1 MSGLCEK
8 LQTFADGELAVAE
21 RPAFHRHLATC
32 TACQRALESALM
44 LDALA
49 ATFSEGPAGLGDD
62 RPGSSAPAALPPSG
76 R

>member
-1 MSGLCEK
+1 VSVACDQLHA
-8 LQTFADGELAVAE
+8 FADGELAAPE
-21 RPAFHRHLATC
+21 RPAFHRHLAAC

-49 ATFSEGPAGLGDD
+49 STFSGGWGPGDEHA
-62 RPGSSAPAALPPSG
+62 GSSGPAALPPSG